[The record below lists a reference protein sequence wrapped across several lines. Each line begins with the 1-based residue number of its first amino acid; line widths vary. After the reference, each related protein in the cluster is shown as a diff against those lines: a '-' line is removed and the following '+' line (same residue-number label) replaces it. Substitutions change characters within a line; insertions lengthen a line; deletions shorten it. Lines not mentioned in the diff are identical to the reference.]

1 MASKYIPGRSH
12 FPHLLHTRSIVIFCR
27 VSHCHCRCQWLFSF
41 DLSSQNTSQ
50 TQTALHFHPIIRLYY
65 GVYTLLKHNKQLT
78 KQAGEFILHEF
89 VIVVL
94 SISCYRSSVQIC
106 SLISRYRWYTTNVRW
121 LRNWLGN
128 NSWRT
133 GREKIFSIQF
143 LHGHMACCY
152 DYHLY

>member
-1 MASKYIPGRSH
+1 MINNCSPHEESEGRRENLGARQGSGSTALQASLTGQSVASKYIPGRSH

-50 TQTALHFHPIIRLYY
+50 TQTTLYFHPIIRLYY

-78 KQAGEFILHEF
+78 KRAGEFILHEF
-89 VIVVL
+89 VIAVL

-106 SLISRYRWYTTNVRW
+106 SLISRYRWYTTNVR
-121 LRNWLGN
+121 
-128 NSWRT
+128 
-133 GREKIFSIQF
+133 
-143 LHGHMACCY
+143 
-152 DYHLY
+152 